1 MRLHLNKTSP
11 YARLALATAHE
22 AGFAERLDTV
32 WVEPWDDAPA
42 LLAANPFG
50 KVPALETDGGTVL
63 IESAVICDHLIAVSG
78 RDHLMPMA
86 PSSERDDALHR
97 LGFGR
102 AAIDCSFGVVV
113 ARRFAG
119 GDTPPLA
126 QRWLTAIPRAVSA
139 LDAIGARRVAP
150 SAPDLG
156 DLAVAVAFDYID
168 FRLPE
173 IRWREVAPSLAGWVD
188 AVRARPSM
196 TATDPRRA

>member
-1 MRLHLNKTSP
+1 MRLYLNKTSP
-11 YARLALATAHE
+11 YARLVLATAHE
-22 AGFAERLDTV
+22 AGLAERLETV

-78 RDHLMPMA
+78 RDHLMPLA
-86 PSSERDDALHR
+86 EREDALHR

-102 AAIDCSFGVVV
+102 AMIDCSFGVVI

-119 GDTPPLA
+119 GETPSLT
-126 QRWLTAIPRAVSA
+126 QRWLKAIPRAVAA
-139 LDAIGARRVAP
+139 LDEIGARRAVP
-150 SAPDLG
+150 SAPDLA

-173 IRWREVAPSLAGWVD
+173 IRWREVAPSLVGWVD

>member
-1 MRLHLNKTSP
+1 MRLYLNRTSP
-11 YARLALATAHE
+11 YARLVLATAHE
-22 AGFAERLDTV
+22 AGLAERLDTV

-78 RDHLMPMA
+78 CDHLMPA
-86 PSSERDDALHR
+86 PSAGREDALHR

-102 AAIDCSFGVVV
+102 AAIDCSFGAVIG
-113 ARRFAG
+113 RRFAG
-119 GDTPPLA
+119 GETPPLA
-126 QRWLTAIPRAVSA
+126 QRWLKAIPRAVSA
-139 LDAIGARRVAP
+139 LDAIGARRIVP

-156 DLAVAVAFDYID
+156 DLAVAVAFDYVD

-173 IRWREVAPSLAGWVD
+173 IRWRAVAPSLARWVD

-196 TATDPRRA
+196 AATDPRRA